1 MTLIIETGAGV
12 SGANSYI
19 STADAQAYLDS
30 REIVNADGMD
40 VTPNLTDGL
49 MLRAMDALTGIR
61 WDGFKAAAANPLPW
75 PRSHAFDCERVLI
88 ASDVIPDQIKEA
100 QIWLAFYIESG
111 SDPATPSTP
120 AVKREKV
127 DVIEVEYAVKDGET
141 TSVSLLAL
149 PNVKSRLKC
158 LINTSGGIDRA

>member
-1 MTLIIETGAGV
+1 MALIIETGAGV

-30 REIVNADGMD
+30 RNKATV
-40 VTPNLTDGL
+40 LTDGL
-49 MLRAMDALTGIR
+49 MLSAMDALSGVR

-100 QIWLAFYIESG
+100 QIWLAFYIDSG
-111 SDPATPSTP
+111 SDPAAVSTP
-120 AVKREKV
+120 AITSESV
-127 DVIEVEYAVKDGET
+127 DVLSVSYAVKVGDT
-141 TSVSLLAL
+141 TAVSLLSL
-149 PNVKSRLKC
+149 PNVASKLKG
-158 LINTSGGIDRA
+158 LMQSSGGIDRA